1 MWPRTH
7 ESLKPDNDQC
17 LSFLDALDEEDR
29 ALNEGNPEPD
39 PDALAYS
46 AARDAYHLA
55 RAKNDPLALATAE
68 SVFRKKL
75 FARLHYRGRAALCF
89 SGGGIRSATFGL
101 GILQGLAARS
111 LQSQGERPGLLGEF
125 DYLST
130 VSGGGYLGAWFSAWA
145 TRLARP
151 GTNKLTCCSEQDRAD
166 GPAEVIRYLSESPD
180 SSFEPEPA
188 TVKHLRTYS
197 NYLAPKV
204 GLLSADTWALAN
216 TVIRNVILN
225 WFVLLPLFAAIIL
238 APDLASRLVSLAPG
252 SISPSTLWFLLGTGV
267 FAGAVSTAY
276 IGYDLPDGGNAQKPA
291 KWFVYASF
299 LPLSLAAMHLTI
311 FWAWLPCGSPDVAWW
326 NIVARGKEG
335 LCWWQFGVLG
345 ALMHGGGMAAGLA
358 FVDLRYHRP
367 PRRIGVATA
376 LFAAL
381 TGFAG
386 GVLAEALA
394 QFAPHKALSG
404 KLIYVHLYA
413 SLAFPLLMC
422 VFLISGMLLV
432 GFTSY
437 VTEDEDREWWA
448 FAGGRFLAIALAWAV
463 SAITV
468 LYAYS
473 VLKWVNVQ
481 LSAVFTAVTGFSGWA
496 VAKLASSPST
506 PSGYDDSKSCPAKL
520 PPLSLVKEYGARLLL
535 PVFLILLT
543 MLFSA
548 VNFQLLH
555 LINHL
560 PSKVPSYWPG
570 FLKPLGDAS
579 AHIFWLG
586 GFYIAVCLIASYFI
600 NVNKFSLHGMY
611 RMRLI
616 RAFLG
621 ASNANRRPN
630 PFTNFDSADNMPMC
644 TLTHHKP
651 LHVVNMTLN
660 LVGGTNLAW
669 QQRKAESFTS
679 TRLHTGSC
687 RLGYRESSLYG
698 GRFKE
703 QANRLPVTLGTAIT
717 ISGAAASPNMGYHSS
732 PLLGIV
738 MTLFNARLGWWLGNP
753 KARNGLWKRPG
764 PRFGIR
770 PFINEALGLTN
781 DQADWLYL
789 SDGGHFENLG
799 LYEMVV
805 RRCRLIVLSDAGVD
819 PAYTYEDL
827 ANAIRKIRIDLGIPI
842 EFEPPSLPMSPSG
855 KPTGEFSGQ
864 HCAVASILYHAVD
877 GDVQPGTLIYIKA
890 SRNGNEPPDVKQY
903 AAANP
908 SFPHQSTAEQFFN
921 ESRFESYRRLGLHIV
936 EEICGVTPDS
946 APQFTL
952 ESFRNVVRSYVHSPK
967 CACSSTSDEQ
977 KTT

>member
-1 MWPRTH
+1 MDERQKLH
-7 ESLKPDNDQC
+7 KDEC
-17 LSFLDALDEEDR
+17 LSFLDALDEEDQ
-29 ALNEGNPEPD
+29 ALSEENHGSD
-39 PDALAYS
+39 PDAVAYDDARS
-46 AARDAYHLA
+46 AYGSA
-55 RAKNDPLALATAE
+55 RAKGDATELASPE
-68 SVFRKKL
+68 SAFRKAL

-111 LQSQGERPGLLGEF
+111 LQQEGQRPALLGEF

-130 VSGGGYLGAWFSAWA
+130 VSGGGYLGSWFSAWA

-166 GPAEVIRYLSESPD
+166 GPAEVILQLSQSPD

-188 TVKHLRTYS
+188 PVKHLRTYS

-204 GLLSADTWALAN
+204 GLLSADSWALVN
-216 TVIRNVILN
+216 TVIRNIILN
-225 WFVLLPLFAAIIL
+225 WFVLLPLFAALIL
-238 APDLASRLVSLAPG
+238 GPALAWRLLWLKPY
-252 SISPSTLWFLLGTGV
+252 SIPASTLWFLLGTGIL
-267 FAGAVSTAY
+267 AGAVSTAY
-276 IGYDLPDGGNAQKPA
+276 IGFDLPDGGDAQKPA
-291 KWFVYASF
+291 KWFVYGCF
-299 LPLSLAAMHLTI
+299 LPLSIAAMHLAI
-311 FWAWLPCGSPDVAWW
+311 FWAWLPYGSPHAAWW
-326 NIVARGKEG
+326 DIIGRGKVG
-335 LCWWQFGVLG
+335 LAWWQFGVVG

-358 FVDLRYHRP
+358 FVDLKYHRP

-386 GVLAEALA
+386 GLITEAITHL
-394 QFAPHKALSG
+394 APHGFDG
-404 KLIYVHLYA
+404 KLTYVRLYT
-413 SLAFPLLMC
+413 SLAFPALMG
-422 VFLISGMLLV
+422 VFLVSGMLLV

-437 VTEDEDREWWA
+437 ITEDEDREWWA
-448 FAGGRFLAIALAWAV
+448 FAGGRFLAVSLAWALA
-463 SAITV
+463 AITILYGGYV
-468 LYAYS
+468 LQ
-473 VLKWVNVQ
+473 WVNGQ
-481 LSAVFTAVTGFSGWA
+481 LSAAFTAFTGISGWA
-496 VAKLASSPST
+496 AAKLAASAST
-506 PSGYDDSKSCPAKL
+506 PSGHDENKSRPPTL
-520 PPLSLVKEYGARLLL
+520 PFRSALKEYGARIFL

-548 VNFQLLH
+548 VNFSLLR
-555 LINHL
+555 LISRL
-560 PSKVPSYWPG
+560 PFEVRSYWPA
-570 FLKPLGDAS
+570 FLKSLGDAS
-579 AHIFWLG
+579 AHIFWLAA
-586 GFYIAVCLIASYFI
+586 FYIAVCVIASYFI

-621 ASNANRRPN
+621 ASNTNRRPN
-630 PFTNFDSADNMPMC
+630 LFTNFDGADNMPMC

-651 LHVVNMTLN
+651 MHVVNMTLN

-679 TRLHTGSC
+679 TRIHTGSS
-687 RLGYRESSLYG
+687 RVGYRESSFYG

-703 QANRLPVTLGTAIT
+703 QSKKLPITLGTAIT

-753 KARNGLWKRPG
+753 KAPNGLWKWPG
-764 PRFGIR
+764 PRFGIK
-770 PFINEALGLTN
+770 PFLNEALGLTN
-781 DQADWLYL
+781 DQANWLYL

-799 LYEMVV
+799 LYEMVL
-805 RRCRLIVLSDAGVD
+805 RRCRLIVVSDAGAD

-827 ANAIRKIRIDLGIPI
+827 ANAIRKISIDLGIPI
-842 EFEPPSLPMSPSG
+842 EFNPPSLPMSP
-855 KPTGEFSGQ
+855 TGWATDKFSGQ
-864 HCAVASILYHAVD
+864 HCAIADILYSAVD
-877 GDVQPGTLIYIKA
+877 GDVPPGTLIYIKA

-921 ESRFESYRRLGLHIV
+921 ESQFESYRRLGLHIV
-936 EEICGVTPDS
+936 EEICGVTPDC
-946 APQFTL
+946 APQLTL
-952 ESFRNVVRSYVHSPK
+952 ESFRKLVENYVHPPAK
-967 CACSSTSDEQ
+967 AAESSGESANRA
-977 KTT
+977 